1 MPKKNGKDV
10 YEEIR
15 FLHPHVKVIFLSG
28 YSEDVFSR
36 EGIQEKEVTFI
47 AKPVL
52 PYSLLKRIRKVLDA

>member
-15 FLHPHVKVIFLSG
+15 LLHPHVKVIFLSG

-36 EGIQEKEVTFI
+36 EAIQDKEMTFI

-52 PYSLLKRIRKVLDA
+52 P